1 MIDITMHSDDELSQ
15 QVFNDQYFYNEI
27 NHPEYLIALIKEEFV
42 YTPKQME
49 TLIGIDIIVAASQR
63 IKQQMDTIDFLRN
76 RLNQCEHL
84 VGELYISQRELEEEL
99 YG

>member
-1 MIDITMHSDDELSQ
+1 MTHYTNDEIIDGLESINDNFTVIDD
-15 QVFNDQYFYNEI
+15 DRD
-27 NHPEYLIALIKEEFV
+27 
-42 YTPKQME
+42 
-49 TLIGIDIIVAASQR
+49 GIDIIVAASQR